1 MVGTGVAA
9 RHGVLVKG
17 GGYALEMANRISAI
31 AFDKTGTLTT
41 GKPSVR
47 DSWLL
52 LHQDEKAREA
62 QTLLSWKI
70 FGRVAGA
77 SNHPLSNA
85 IKHKAQEILSGSNSG
100 PGDSD
105 TFISEDKAPRPEKKT
120 KTGTGTETQEKKVRD
135 LFQGV
140 DLMQSKETPG
150 RGITAT
156 IIVRQDNETLS
167 AITGASSNVYNV
179 FLGNEEWMKEN
190 LAKHSGRAA
199 SISRRQE
206 LERWQGEGMSIVM
219 FAISPVQ
226 TAEVPP
232 SNENSAQGCQNECG
246 CVICNCASHGSCET
260 SRTIVLAQI
269 AIADQPRPE
278 AKSVISS
285 LRAAGIEVWMITGDN
300 PITGKA
306 VARQIGIDEGC
317 VLAGVKPEQKA
328 DKIRNLQRKT
338 TAVNRQKA
346 RFGKSKPSRGVI
358 AMIGGKY
365 CFLSYRLICALHF
378 NINYL
383 FIFHYQRW
391 H

>member
-41 GKPSVR
+41 GKPNVR
-47 DSWLL
+47 DSWILPD
-52 LHQDEKAREA
+52 QSGTTNEA
-62 QTLLSWKI
+62 QIMLSWKI

-85 IKHKAQEILSGSNSG
+85 IKQKAKEILSGSNSEAADSAT
-100 PGDSD
+100 PISGDKETNLETD
-105 TFISEDKAPRPEKKT
+105 
-120 KTGTGTETQEKKVRD
+120 TQERNSKD
-135 LFQGV
+135 LFHGV

-156 IIVRQDNETLS
+156 IIVRQDNDKLS
-167 AITGASSNVYNV
+167 SITGASSNVYNV

-190 LAKHSGRAA
+190 LAKHTSKAS

-206 LERWQGEGMSIVM
+206 LEKWQGEGMSIVM

-226 TAEVPP
+226 AAENPP
-232 SNENSAQGCQNECG
+232 SYVSLAEGCQNECG

-317 VLAGVKPEQKA
+317 VFAGVKPEQKA
-328 DKIRNLQRKT
+328 DKIKNLQRKAV
-338 TAVNRQKA
+338 AVNRQKS
-346 RFGKSKPSRGVI
+346 RLGKSKASRGVI

-365 CFLSYRLICALHF
+365 YFS
-378 NINYL
+378 
-383 FIFHYQRW
+383 
-391 H
+391 

>member
-41 GKPSVR
+41 GKPTVR
-47 DSWLL
+47 DSWILPD
-52 LHQDEKAREA
+52 QDEKTSEA
-62 QTLLSWKI
+62 QTMLSWKI

-85 IKHKAQEILSGSNSG
+85 IKQKAKEILSGTNSG
-100 PGDSD
+100 PLDSD
-105 TFISEDKAPRPEKKT
+105 TPISEDKEPRPET
-120 KTGTGTETQEKKVRD
+120 ETETQEKNARD

-156 IIVRQDNETLS
+156 IIVRQDNEKLS
-167 AITGASSNVYNV
+167 SITGASSNVYNV

-190 LAKHSGRAA
+190 LAKHSSRAA

-206 LERWQGEGMSIVM
+206 LEKWQGEGMSSVM

-232 SNENSAQGCQNECG
+232 SYENVAQGCQNECG
-246 CVICNCASHGSCET
+246 CVICNCATRGSCDT

-338 TAVNRQKA
+338 IAVNRQKT

-358 AMIGGKY
+358 AMIGGKQ
-365 CFLSYRLICALHF
+365 CFLMDEYVL
-378 NINYL
+378 NT
-383 FIFHYQRW
+383 
-391 H
+391 